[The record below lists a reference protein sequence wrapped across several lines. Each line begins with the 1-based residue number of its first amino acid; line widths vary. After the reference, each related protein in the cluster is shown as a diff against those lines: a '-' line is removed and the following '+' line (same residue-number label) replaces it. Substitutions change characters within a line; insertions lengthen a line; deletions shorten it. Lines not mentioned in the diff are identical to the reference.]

1 MSAKSRQLK
10 VPVSPSQPLLTF
22 ENRKRKKSKTLSP
35 PTTQNPTKKQAMEL
49 TPKDPITTPKA
60 VTSNDLDAMEERI
73 TNKLG
78 SQIDRSLKE
87 AVDSAL
93 AKLVEA
99 NRQSEYHPAIQEI
112 SKETRKVVTRV
123 NRVESEQQKLINEL
137 EQRVLENNLILRGVK
152 EEKWEEER
160 DTLNKVYQD
169 LSLLME
175 IKEGE
180 NRLEVTQEVGIR
192 RCKRIG
198 RYQAERNRPI
208 SLELVH
214 CQDVLYL
221 LDNKCKLNKGIYLD
235 CEYSIEVEKKR
246 KTLRPILKAA
256 KDTDK
261 YCKRSRME
269 NDKVVIKG
277 KHYGLGNLHELPED
291 LGVFKITSK
300 EDDKTL
306 AFFGEF
312 PPLRIHHT

>member
-10 VPVSPSQPLLTF
+10 ASPSQPLLTF
-22 ENRKRKKSKTLSP
+22 ESRKRKKSKTSSP
-35 PTTQNPTKKQAMEL
+35 PTTENPTKKIAMES
-49 TPKDPITTPKA
+49 TPKNPQTSPKA
-60 VTSNDLDAMEERI
+60 VTSNDLDAMEEWI

-78 SQIDRSLKE
+78 SQIDKSLKE

-99 NRQSEYHPAIQEI
+99 NRQSDYHPAMFEI

-123 NRVESEQQKLINEL
+123 NRVESEQQKLKRRINDL
-137 EQRVLENNLILRGVK
+137 EQRVLENNLILKGVK

-160 DTLNKVYQD
+160 DTLNKVYQE

-180 NRLEVTQEVGIR
+180 NRLEVAQEVGIR
-192 RCKRIG
+192 CCRRMG

-214 CQDVLYL
+214 RQDVLYL
-221 LDNKCKLNKGIYLD
+221 LDNKRKLNKGIYLD
-235 CEYSIEVEKKR
+235 REYSTEVEKKR

-256 KDTDK
+256 KDTEK
-261 YCKRSRME
+261 YRKKS
-269 NDKVVIKG
+269 
-277 KHYGLGNLHELPED
+277 
-291 LGVFKITSK
+291 
-300 EDDKTL
+300 
-306 AFFGEF
+306 
-312 PPLRIHHT
+312 